1 MKFEAS
7 RVIQTTAELSDARF
21 KGPTARDRALAFLAD
36 GFHAIRWQVQRREV
50 RGSSAR
56 DLVPVLV
63 ARPAVNSP
71 AAVRVV
77 FMASWRSP
85 RRKPKSSTD
94 EYSGPAFLLELAR
107 SWPASRSDRIETI
120 CVVGAMPE
128 VGHVVTQRILSLIET
143 ESSAKPTLLVTVYG
157 PGIGPELVIDARRHR
172 AFVEAAARD
181 LWIPLRTRSV
191 NPLSSLGFFQA
202 FRDRN
207 EDDVRISGSRPG
219 GETVTE
225 LDGGALDRTAQL
237 CTEIALRW
245 ARQQSQEPRAPG
257 EDRTASRSSQKPG

>member
-1 MKFEAS
+1 MLDS
-7 RVIQTTAELSDARF
+7 RVLPLGI
-21 KGPTARDRALAFLAD
+21 
-36 GFHAIRWQVQRREV
+36 
-50 RGSSAR
+50 
-56 DLVPVLV
+56 VPW
-63 ARPAVNSP
+63 PFSP
-71 AAVRVV
+71 
-77 FMASWRSP
+77 MASTPSAGKSNGGRFAGHRLGTWYPCSSRGPRSTALPRCASYSWPRWRSP

-128 VGHVVTQRILSLIET
+128 VGHVVTRRILSLIET